1 MGIAPKLGTAVMSL
15 SRKFLSEHED
25 EREPTLGNPVI
36 SVEASGEE
44 LQANPYRVSHSVL
57 SSLLFFFFYPREREV
72 PAFDHIT
79 VL

>member
-1 MGIAPKLGTAVMSL
+1 MGIATKLCTAAMSL

-44 LQANPYRVSHSVL
+44 LQANPYRVSHSVP
-57 SSLLFFFFYPREREV
+57 SSLLFFLPKGEGGPSF
-72 PAFDHIT
+72 
-79 VL
+79 